1 MVRTLMNKSIYPYTY
16 AFVFSLHKI
25 ACIKMNQ
32 YSDSPTLV
40 CVDNLPT
47 NIYAIEVSP
56 GFSISL
62 VDSNYFILKT
72 VTNATKQ
79 IYIDANAKYLLISKV
94 GSTSNNCTII
104 ISAIEDYSTLNIEYD
119 IESNQQEVFIK
130 FSEKRPNFTN
140 EEHEKAWFIRV
151 TINLSKNINKSAW
164 NRRVITLDES
174 ITFENKEETN
184 VFSVVSELPQNYKTV
199 IYLSYYEGYK
209 VKEIAYLMNKREGT
223 IKTWLYRAREILKQK
238 LEGGFENE

>member
-1 MVRTLMNKSIYPYTY
+1 MQKNLKQIIE
-16 AFVFSLHKI
+16 K
-25 ACIKMNQ
+25 
-32 YSDSPTLV
+32 YSDMVYRIALTRSGT
-40 CVDNLPT
+40 
-47 NIYAIEVSP
+47 IE
-56 GFSISL
+56 
-62 VDSNYFILKT
+62 
-72 VTNATKQ
+72 NA
-79 IYIDANAKYLLISKV
+79 
-94 GSTSNNCTII
+94 
-104 ISAIEDYSTLNIEYD
+104 EDIF
-119 IESNQQEVFIK
+119 QEVFIK
-130 FSEKRPNFTN
+130 FSEKKPNFNN

-184 VFSVVSELPQNYKTV
+184 VFSIVSELPQNYKTV

-209 VKEIAYLMNKREGT
+209 VKEIAEIMNKREGT